1 MTEITKAGTPSVSS
15 ALTLPANRINGLL
28 AGEDIAAGDA
38 CHIGG
43 NGKAYRSIG
52 AIVDEAADV
61 RGFAAG
67 EASSGEA
74 VTLAFDVTMRYG
86 AALTPSDTL
95 YLSGTVRGGL
105 ANSPSL
111 GGTEPVAFVVD
122 ATRIH
127 VLQN

>member
-1 MTEITKAGTPSVSS
+1 MAEIHRVGTPTMLFV
-15 ALTLPANRINGLL
+15 LPLAANRISGAR

-43 NGKAYRSIG
+43 NGKAYRSSG
-52 AIVDEAADV
+52 AIADEAADV

-67 EASSGEA
+67 AARSGEA
-74 VTLAFDVTMRYG
+74 VTLAFDVTMRYN
-86 AALTPSDTL
+86 AALTPGDTL
-95 YLSGTVRGGL
+95 YLSGTARGGL

-127 VLQN
+127 VLQS

>member
-1 MTEITKAGTPSVSS
+1 MARRPRRRPGGRAVNGRTHFEPTTP
-15 ALTLPANRINGLL
+15 
-28 AGEDIAAGDA
+28 
-38 CHIGG
+38 
-43 NGKAYRSIG
+43 
-52 AIVDEAADV
+52 
-61 RGFAAG
+61 
-67 EASSGEA
+67 

-86 AALTPSDTL
+86 AALTSSDTL

-105 ANSPSL
+105 ANAPSL